1 MRRSLVLAL
10 VVAVSGARAAEDLA
24 ARVERLAVGEV
35 AAAVKAPDR
44 FEAID
49 ARADA
54 LDAATS
60 GEVRLETLE
69 VVGPNAFG
77 VASVRFRMIDGGK
90 ASGET
95 RATVRGVVR
104 GPALVAKVALD
115 RGVAVPEDAV
125 EVRDS
130 DLTRLDGAPLRDA
143 SELKGLAPVRTL
155 GSGRVLTPELLSPP
169 RIVRRGDPLELKV
182 LRPGMTVVARGIA
195 RGNGAPGDR
204 IQAENSVTGQLVLGE
219 VQSDGSLLVLGPAAR
234 RGR

>member
-1 MRRSLVLAL
+1 VRRSLVLAL

-44 FEAID
+44 FEAIET
-49 ARADA
+49 RADA

-60 GEVRLETLE
+60 GEVRLEILE